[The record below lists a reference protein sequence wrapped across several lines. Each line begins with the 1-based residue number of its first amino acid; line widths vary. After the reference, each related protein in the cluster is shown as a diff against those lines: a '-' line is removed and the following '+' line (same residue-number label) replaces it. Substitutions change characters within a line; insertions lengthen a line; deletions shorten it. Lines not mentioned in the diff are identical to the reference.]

1 MSSILVDPTSSA
13 TGGQFS
19 LAPRRFRDLDGRTV
33 GLLDSSKFNSDHL
46 LDGIADLLTE
56 RYAVKDVVRSRMGYF
71 GRPMDQVLA
80 DEMADCQHRVS
91 TRVGN
96 Y

>member
-13 TGGQFS
+13 GSAHFS

-33 GLLDSSKFNSDHL
+33 GLLNSTKFNSDHL

-56 RYAVKDVVRSRMGYF
+56 RYAVKEVVRRRKSYF
-71 GRPMDQVLA
+71 GRPVEQDLA
-80 DEMADCQHRVS
+80 KEMAASCDVVI
-91 TRVGN
+91 TAIGD
-96 Y
+96 

>member
-13 TGGQFS
+13 GGAQFS

-33 GLLDSSKFNSDHL
+33 GLLNSTKFNSDHL

-56 RYAVKDVVRSRMGYF
+56 RYAVKDVVRRRKSYF
-71 GRPMDQVLA
+71 GRPVEQDLA
-80 DEMADCQHRVS
+80 EEMAASCDVVI
-91 TRVGN
+91 TAIGD
-96 Y
+96 

>member
-13 TGGQFS
+13 AGGQFS
-19 LAPRRFRDLDGRTV
+19 LAPRRFTDLDGRTV

-56 RYAVKDVVRSRMGYF
+56 RYAVKDVVRRTKSYF
-71 GRPMDQVLA
+71 GRPAERELA
-80 DEMADCQHRVS
+80 EEMAASCDVVI
-91 TRVGN
+91 TAIGD
-96 Y
+96 